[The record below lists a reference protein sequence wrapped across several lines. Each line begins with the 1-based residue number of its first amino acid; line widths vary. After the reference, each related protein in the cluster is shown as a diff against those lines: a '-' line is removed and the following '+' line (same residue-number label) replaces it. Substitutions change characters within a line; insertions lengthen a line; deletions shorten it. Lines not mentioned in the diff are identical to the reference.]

1 MSRNRLLLSA
11 LVLAIAQIGF
21 LSWIIVGRAAVLRD
35 GREVT
40 FLVKPIDPRDLL
52 RGDFIRLDY
61 DISRIPASIIEN
73 APEGDFNTKDGAIYV
88 RVAKGADTFWHPVSA
103 SLYEPSSKPLAPE
116 EVELRGQIEGLMTV
130 GPNST
135 VAAEYGLER
144 FYLPEGTGMAI
155 QNDMNVRPF
164 AVKVAVAD
172 DGTPQIKA
180 FLDGTTLL
188 FEEPLY

>member
-1 MSRNRLLLSA
+1 MNRNRLLLSA
-11 LVLAIAQIGF
+11 LVLALAQIGF

-35 GREVT
+35 GSEVI

-73 APEGDFNTKDGAIYV
+73 APAGDFDTRDGAIYV
-88 RVAKGADTFWHPVSA
+88 RVARGADTFWHARSA
-103 SLYEPSSKPLAPE
+103 SLYARSAKPLAPD
-116 EVELRGQIEGLMTV
+116 EVELRGKIEAGTTV

-135 VAAEYGLER
+135 VYAEYGLER

-164 AVKVAVAD
+164 AVKVAVAS